1 MKKYG
6 IQFWMNV
13 VWVFCTTIAI
23 LYFLVDYRI
32 FKSDMDKTVTENTQ
46 ALDKNTDA
54 WMKQAELN
62 GKIIQYIS
70 SDED

>member
-13 VWVFCTTIAI
+13 VWVFCTIIAI
-23 LYFLVDYRI
+23 IYFLVDYRI
-32 FKSDMDKTVTENTQ
+32 FKEGMEGTVQKNTK
-46 ALDKNTDA
+46 ALEKNTDA

-62 GKIIQYIS
+62 GKLIYYLEN
-70 SDED
+70 DN

>member
-13 VWVFCTTIAI
+13 VWVIGTTLAI